1 MLPGYTHAQRAG
13 QEETALEGA
22 GGDALADRE
31 NIHDLDNLPSTRSP
45 RTFEDDGERIQLT
58 RRSSASAD
66 GGTSTTHSLPF
77 DAGVSPI
84 PVYIPEGTERSS
96 RDVGRTIGAGAES
109 HDYVPG
115 VRGMSPATTLRPIHS
130 RARVDGG
137 VDSVGAPA
145 TQAAALGNART
156 PYRETIKNALGVGDL
171 TGDYGNLET
180 RTHPSVI
187 VPPRTGLSGKDTKI
201 SDLLSASVSTINTS
215 VQRGFRSLVEWTR
228 TPSRP
233 GRAAERTAAITTV
246 SREGMRISP
255 PGHVASVRA
264 STLSARV
271 THRTA
276 LIGQLDDIVKDIS
289 DIDDVIL
296 PQPESVRG
304 GGEQSVIHGHLSLT
318 RTGLEGLRVSLV
330 V

>member
-1 MLPGYTHAQRAG
+1 MSVTLP
-13 QEETALEGA
+13 
-22 GGDALADRE
+22 
-31 NIHDLDNLPSTRSP
+31 P
-45 RTFEDDGERIQLT
+45 
-58 RRSSASAD
+58 
-66 GGTSTTHSLPF
+66 PF

-84 PVYIPEGTERSS
+84 PDYIPEGTERTS
-96 RDVGRTIGAGAES
+96 RDVGRTIGAGAIS

-115 VRGMSPATTLRPIHS
+115 VRGMSPATILRPIHS
-130 RARVDGG
+130 RARVGGG
-137 VDSVGAPA
+137 VDSVGARVISR
-145 TQAAALGNART
+145 ALGNART
-156 PYRETIKNALGVGDL
+156 PHRAGVTLGVGDSS
-171 TGDYGNLET
+171 DYGAV
-180 RTHPSVI
+180 RGRSHPSVI
-187 VPPRTGLSGKDTKI
+187 VPRRDGFAGKDMKMSSLI
-201 SDLLSASVSTINTS
+201 IDSARTINTS
-215 VQRGFRSLVEWTR
+215 VSRGFRSLLTWSM
-228 TPSRP
+228 TPAKPKAAQRP
-233 GRAAERTAAITTV
+233 ATIEAVDRD
-246 SREGMRISP
+246 MRISP

-289 DIDDVIL
+289 DIDDAIL